1 MKANVV
7 HMDLNPCGGAEQVAI
22 ATIQALVDL
31 DIDVD
36 LTLAKRPDIPK
47 LVKVFGQER
56 IGQVFNRIGKINPL
70 GSLMDTDHSHQDY
83 DITVNTHGDMLPYYH
98 PSSSSSRSNTITYC
112 HYPVAAE
119 FILQHDRAYLERLAD
134 LRLVHGAHPSDA
146 KAGIWHEL
154 LNKYIK
160 MLKNSLVITNSSF
173 SKKAILKVLSSDAP
187 AKAEYP
193 IIIPPPVSVEEYRA
207 AALYSSERTDS
218 ILAISRIHPTKKLE
232 NAIMLASLL
241 KKEGI
246 GDGMIIAGNLLHY
259 DRYSHEYYQHIM
271 RMIDTYKVS
280 DYVRLEVNVPLE
292 RLKSLMRR
300 SKVYFHPM
308 PGEPFG
314 ISTAEAMSAG
324 LIPVV
329 PDTGGHTDFVPKQ
342 YQFGSIHEAVGIISR
357 ALHAP
362 HEDRIRIS
370 DSVIRFSHSNYVKQF
385 QAVIKELNIGAEVRT
400 PSVSKNVLKGRRSI
414 AA

>member
-7 HMDLNPCGGAEQVAI
+7 HMDLNSCGGAEQVAI

-31 DIDVD
+31 NIDVD
-36 LTLAKRPDIPK
+36 LTLARTPDIPK
-47 LVKVFGQER
+47 LRKIFGQER
-56 IGQVFNRIGKINPL
+56 IGKVFNRIGKINSL
-70 GSLMDTDHSHQDY
+70 GDLTETDHSHQDY
-83 DITVNTHGDMLPYYH
+83 EITINTHGDVLPYYH
-98 PSSSSSRSNTITYC
+98 PSFTRSNTITYC
-112 HYPVAAE
+112 HYPVAVE
-119 FILQHDRAYLERLAD
+119 FILQYDRTYLKRLAD
-134 LRLVHGAHPSDA
+134 LGLVQVAYSSDP

-154 LNKYIK
+154 LDNYIK
-160 MLKNSLVITNSSF
+160 MLKNSLIITNSSF

-187 AKAEYP
+187 TNAEYP

-207 AALYSSERTDS
+207 AALDSSERTNS
-218 ILAISRIHPTKKLE
+218 ILIVSRMHPTKKLE
-232 NAIMLASLL
+232 TAILLASLL

-246 GDGMIIAGNLLHY
+246 GDGMIIAGTLLHD
-259 DRYSHEYYQHIM
+259 DRHSHEYYQRIV

-292 RLKSLMRR
+292 GLKSLMRR

-314 ISTAEAMSAG
+314 ISTVEAMSAG
-324 LIPVV
+324 LMPVV
-329 PDTGGHTDFVPKQ
+329 PETGGHTDFVPKQ

-357 ALHAP
+357 VLHAP
-362 HEDRIRIS
+362 YEVRRKIS

-385 QAVIKELNIGAEVRT
+385 QAIIKEMNVGAEIRT
-400 PSVSKNVLKGRRSI
+400 PSVRNSMLKGRSI